1 MDKNRKNPSK
11 VETTVDEL
19 KNVAEEE
26 NFENTNE
33 LVEKTAKDDDA
44 IVAEEIAKEFE
55 EETDVE
61 KVSQLLAEKNFRALK
76 ILVNDMMPQDC
87 ALMLEDLPEKDMPP
101 VFRLLSKENAA
112 ETFVEMSSD
121 SQEML
126 LTVFSDAE
134 LKAVFDEMF
143 LDDTVDIIEEMPAN
157 VVKRIIKQSDKETRA
172 QINEILKYPKDTAGT
187 IMTVE
192 YVSLRKHWTVKDCF
206 DRIRKTALDKETIY
220 VCYVTD
226 DKRKL
231 LGIVTVKD
239 LLLNDYETV
248 IDDIMETDVIS
259 VETTDDKEFVAQQFS
274 KYDLSAIPVVD
285 GENRIVG
292 IITVDDVLDVM
303 EQEATEDIS
312 IMAAVTPSHDS
323 YLEQSVWQ
331 IWKNR
336 LPWLLLLMITATF
349 TGLIINKY
357 ESTLNAL
364 SPLLFACIPMLMD
377 TGGNA
382 GSQASVTIIRGLAT
396 DDIHPKEVGKVLWKE
411 IRVSMMLAACLGIVC
426 FGKLMLVDGLLFGYN
441 YTWDICLVVALAL
454 FFTIVIAKLVG
465 CSMPILAKVCKL
477 DPAVVASPFITT
489 IVDILSLIIFCQI
502 AMSVLPSI

>member
-1 MDKNRKNPSK
+1 MDQ
-11 VETTVDEL
+11 EELEEL
-19 KNVAEEE
+19 KA
-26 NFENTNE
+26 NT
-33 LVEKTAKDDDA
+33 
-44 IVAEEIAKEFE
+44 
-55 EETDVE
+55 E
-61 KVSQLLAEKNFRALK
+61 KVQQLLEEKNFREIK
-76 ILVNDMMPQDC
+76 EIVDGMMPQDT
-87 ALMLEDLPEKDMPP
+87 ALLLEELPEKDMPP

-112 ETFVEMSSD
+112 EAFVEMSSE
-121 SQEML
+121 SQQLL
-126 LTVFSDAE
+126 LTIFSDAE

-157 VVKRIIKQSDKETRA
+157 VVKRIIAQSDAETRA
-172 QINEILKYPKDTAGT
+172 QINEVLKYPKDSAGT

-192 YVSLRKHWTVKDCF
+192 YVSLRENWTVKGCF
-206 DRIRKTALDKETIY
+206 DRIRATAPDKETIY
-220 VCYVTD
+220 ICYVTD

-231 LGIVTVKD
+231 LGLITVKD
-239 LLLNDYETV
+239 LLLNSYDTV
-248 IDDIMETDVIS
+248 IKDIMETDVIS
-259 VETTDDKEFVAQQFS
+259 VETTDDKEYVAQQIS

-357 ESTLNAL
+357 ESTLNIL

-396 DDIHPKEVGKVLWKE
+396 DDIHPKEIGKVLWKE

-426 FGKLMLVDGLLFGYN
+426 FGKLMLIDGLLFGYP
-441 YTWDICLVVALAL
+441 YTWQISLVVSIAL
-454 FFTIVIAKLVG
+454 FCTIVIAKLVG
-465 CSMPILAKVCKL
+465 CSMPILAKVCHL

-489 IVDILSLIIFCQI
+489 IVDILSLLIFCAI
-502 AMSVLPSI
+502 AIAILPAI